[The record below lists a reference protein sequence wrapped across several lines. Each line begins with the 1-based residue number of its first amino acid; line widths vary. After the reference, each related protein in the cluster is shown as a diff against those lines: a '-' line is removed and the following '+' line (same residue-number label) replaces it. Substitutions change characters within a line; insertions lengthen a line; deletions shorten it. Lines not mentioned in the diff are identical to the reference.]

1 MEEIDMIA
9 SSDGNLR
16 GKKKIGLASC
26 LLFGMAMLL
35 PIAPVP
41 VYGVITGVSKGHMAL
56 AYLIAMI
63 PMSFSALSFG
73 LMGAEFPSAG
83 SSYTFTGKS
92 ISPYLGFVTGWA
104 ILLDYGLF
112 PLLNYIVL
120 ALFATQLFPGLPFNV
135 VIVASIILICIVNLT
150 GIKSLAT
157 VNNILTIFGFL
168 IAFYF
173 IYAAITALNNG
184 VGTGFS
190 SVALVNSETF
200 SWGTVITG
208 ASIACFSFIGF
219 DAITTL
225 SEEVKSPRT
234 TLPMA
239 TIITCISMALLFALM
254 AFLAQGV
261 FPDISKFTDPD
272 AAFLDVAM
280 VAGGQTLKSAV
291 ILAMVAGAL
300 AFSLDMMAGVS
311 RLLYGMGRDGVL
323 PKKVFGYVHP
333 KTNVPVYNVLLV
345 TAFCLAGTNIELGDL
360 IPVINFGGLFAF
372 VCVNASVIS
381 HFYIRRQRRQG
392 FVNKVLYL
400 IFPGLGCLTC
410 LVLWLGLPM
419 NAKLI
424 GGAWTLAGIIYMA
437 VLTKGFKNSMPE
449 MKGETEDTDVEE
461 ISVPVT

>member
-1 MEEIDMIA
+1 
-9 SSDGNLR
+9 
-16 GKKKIGLASC
+16 
-26 LLFGMAMLL
+26 
-35 PIAPVP
+35 
-41 VYGVITGVSKGHMAL
+41 MAL
-56 AYLIAMI
+56 AYLIAVI

-73 LMGAEFPSAG
+73 LMGAEFPRAG

-92 ISPYLGFVTGWA
+92 ISPHLGFVTGWA

-120 ALFATQLFPGLPFNV
+120 AIFATQLFPALPFNV
-135 VIVASIILICIVNLT
+135 VIMGSIILICIVNLL

-168 IAFYF
+168 VAFYF
-173 IYAAITALNNG
+173 IYAAVIALNNG

-190 SVALVNSETF
+190 SVAFVNPETF
-200 SWGTVITG
+200 SWGTIITG

-225 SEEVKSPRT
+225 AEEVKKPRT

-239 TIITCISMALLFALM
+239 TIITCLSMALLFALTS
-254 AFLAQGV
+254 FLAQGV
-261 FPDISKFTDPD
+261 FPDISKFTDTD

-280 VAGGQTLKSAV
+280 VAGGQTLKNAI

-300 AFSLDMMAGVS
+300 AFSLDMMAGVT

-323 PKKVFGYVHP
+323 PKKIFGYAHP

-345 TAFCLAGTNIELGDL
+345 TVFCLAGTNIKLGDL

-372 VCVNASVIS
+372 ICVNASVVS
-381 HFYIRRQRRQG
+381 HFYIKKQRRQG

-400 IFPGLGCLTC
+400 VFPGLGFLTC

-424 GGAWTLAGIIYMA
+424 GGSWAFVGVIYMA
-437 VLTKGFKNSMPE
+437 FLTKGFKEAMPE
-449 MKGETEDTDVEE
+449 MKG
-461 ISVPVT
+461 